1 MSEYLASELP
11 LITGE
16 IPLGYDLDEGYIWRL
31 PGSTPW
37 SRKYVDA
44 PSGLLASLT
53 AAEIVRRRE
62 SVRLRRVELFDKAAQ
77 QRRVAEFVNDILASR
92 SASGS
97 GTGAQT
103 PCAASQRVAT
113 PASARDHGRS

>member
-53 AAEIVRRRE
+53 AAEIVRAPRVGQAATSRAVRQGR
-62 SVRLRRVELFDKAAQ
+62 SAAAGGGVRQRHTRQPQRFRLRD
-77 QRRVAEFVNDILASR
+77 RRADALCSLPAR
-92 SASGS
+92 SD
-97 GTGAQT
+97 
-103 PCAASQRVAT
+103 ASQRA
-113 PASARDHGRS
+113 

>member
-37 SRKYVDA
+37 SRKYVDVL
-44 PSGLLASLT
+44 SGLLASLT

-62 SVRLRRVELFDKAAQ
+62 SVRLRRVELFDKAASSGGWRSSSTTCSPAAALQ
-77 QRRVAEFVNDILASR
+77 AQGPARRRLVHPP
-92 SASGS
+92 SA
-97 GTGAQT
+97 
-103 PCAASQRVAT
+103 
-113 PASARDHGRS
+113 